1 MTSQKLPLID
11 LLQAEEEIQVVVQL
25 LITELLLYGLSSGR
39 DLRNI
44 FDKMQS
50 EENGIGHLLQ
60 IEVFLYQA
68 SQDQNIVVLQVCH
81 SGEAPPST
89 KNLPCHLS
97 NHDDYPPHPA
107 LAVSN
112 PVVIFEIDVLEMGQ
126 TPHVIIEEP
135 VGVGEMELKII
146 EHFGVAGQ
154 PITYK
159 NVCVLLLGVLLSASH
174 QPGIH
179 LEDVTLRQF
188 VHLRTKLVEN
198 GLDPLHQCLT
208 LHGEA
213 TR

>member
-1 MTSQKLPLID
+1 MISQKLPLID

-44 FDKMQS
+44 FNKKQS
-50 EENGIGHLLQ
+50 EMNGIHHLPQ
-60 IEVFLYQA
+60 IQVFLYQP
-68 SQDQNIVVLQVCH
+68 SQNQNVVVLQVCH
-81 SGEAPPST
+81 FGQAAPSS

-97 NHDDYPPHPA
+97 YHDHYPPHPP
-107 LAVSN
+107 LTIRN
-112 PVVIFEIDVLEMGQ
+112 PVIILEIDVLEMGQ